1 MNENNCGNERTAC
14 HADGTNDV
22 CCIDTYK
29 IFDSC
34 RDQMCL
40 EDLKIYMTDCAQETL
55 EASNDVRV
63 KMAKV
68 IWLKIN
74 TDEMP
79 FNRGYYQVK
88 IRYYFYILLEG
99 CVNGTPREIP
109 GVAMYDQTTVLCG
122 GESNVSTFKSD
133 INATFCGSPL
143 LNPSYSANHQPQIVV
158 DVVDPIVLN
167 LRVVDKCSAALGCS
181 CYTDDI
187 PEQVC
192 SCFDGDIRER
202 SDTKTAFISLGVFA
216 LIRLQRATQI
226 IVPAGEYRI
235 PEKEC
240 NSTASFEDAC
250 SLFRAMNFPVEE
262 FFPQEGCG
270 CNNSCGCTNVA
281 NARVLDPREYK

>member
-1 MNENNCGNERTAC
+1 MNEKNCGNERTAC
-14 HADGTNDV
+14 RAGESNDV

-40 EDLKIYMTDCAQETL
+40 EDLKILMTDGAQEL
-55 EASNDVRV
+55 LNASANVRV
-63 KMAKV
+63 KQAKV
-68 IWLKIN
+68 IWLRVN

-79 FNRGYYQVK
+79 FNRGYFQVK
-88 IRYYFYILLEG
+88 IRYYFYVLLEG
-99 CVNGTPREIP
+99 CIGGNPREIP
-109 GVAMYDQTTVLCG
+109 GLAVYDQTAVLCG

-133 INATFCGSPL
+133 VNTSFCSGAVINPAYNVG
-143 LNPSYSANHQPQIVV
+143 HQPQIVV

-167 LRVVDKCSAALGCS
+167 LKVVDKCPSNVGCS
-181 CYTDDI
+181 LCGTEDL

-192 SCFDGDIRER
+192 SCYDGDVAEHNDCK
-202 SDTKTAFISLGVFA
+202 SAFITLGVFA

-240 NSTASFEDAC
+240 SSNVTFGDAC
-250 SLFRAMNFPVEE
+250 ALFRAMNFPIEE
-262 FFPQEGCG
+262 FLPQESCG
-270 CNNSCGCTNVA
+270 NASCGCGGGRT
-281 NARVLDPREYK
+281 LDPKDYQ

>member
-1 MNENNCGNERTAC
+1 MNEKTCGNERTAC
-14 HADGTNDV
+14 RTDDTGDV

-40 EDLKIYMTDCAQETL
+40 EDLKIMLTDGSQEL
-55 EASNDVRV
+55 LNASGNVRV

-68 IWLKIN
+68 VWLKVN

-88 IRYYFYILLEG
+88 IRYYFYVLLEG
-99 CVNGTPREIP
+99 CVNGSPREIP
-109 GVAMYDQTTVLCG
+109 GLAVYDQTAVLCG

-133 INATFCGSPL
+133 VNNGFCSNTV
-143 LNPSYSANHQPQIVV
+143 LNSAYSTGHQPQIVV

-167 LRVVDKCSAALGCS
+167 LKVIDKCPSNVGCS
-181 CYTDDI
+181 FCGIEDL

-192 SCFDGDIRER
+192 SCYDGEIINRND
-202 SDTKTAFISLGVFA
+202 SKTAFITLGVFA

-240 NSTASFEDAC
+240 SNNVTFDDAC
-250 SLFRAMNFPVEE
+250 ALFRAMSFPIEE
-262 FFPQEGCG
+262 FVPQEGCG
-270 CNNSCGCTNVA
+270 NGGSCGCGGRTI
-281 NARVLDPREYK
+281 DPKEYK

>member
-1 MNENNCGNERTAC
+1 MNEKNCRSDRSAC
-14 HADGTNDV
+14 NSCVENDV

-40 EDLKIYMTDCAQETL
+40 EDLKIYMTGRAHETL

-68 IWLKIN
+68 IWLKI
-74 TDEMP
+74 TPDEMP
-79 FNRGYYQVK
+79 FNRGYYQVR
-88 IRYYFYILLEG
+88 IRYYFYVLLEG
-99 CVNGTPREIP
+99 CVNGNPREIP
-109 GVAMYDQTTVLCG
+109 GVAVYDQTTVLCG

-133 INATFCGSPL
+133 VNSTFCSSPL
-143 LNPSYSANHQPQIVV
+143 INSGYFSGHQPQIVV

-167 LRVVDKCSAALGCS
+167 LKVVDNCPLKVGCAGA
-181 CYTDDI
+181 TEDMPD
-187 PEQVC
+187 QVC
-192 SCFDGDIRER
+192 ACFDGDVIDKADAK
-202 SDTKTAFISLGVFA
+202 SAFISLGVFA

-235 PEKEC
+235 PDKEC

-262 FFPQEGCG
+262 FFPQEGSG
-270 CNNSCGCTNVA
+270 CNSCGCSHSQGG
-281 NARVLDPREYK
+281 REIDPKDYE

>member
-1 MNENNCGNERTAC
+1 MNEKNCGNERSAC
-14 HADGTNDV
+14 LADDTNDV

-34 RDQMCL
+34 RDQLCL
-40 EDLKIYMTDCAQETL
+40 EDLKLLMTDNAQETL
-55 EASNDVRV
+55 NASGDVRV

-74 TDEMP
+74 TEEMP

-88 IRYYFYILLEG
+88 IRYYFYVVLEG
-99 CVNGTPREIP
+99 CVNGNPREIP
-109 GVAMYDQTTVLCG
+109 GVAIYDQTSVLCG

-133 INATFCGSPL
+133 VNATFCSSPL
-143 LNPSYSANHQPQIVV
+143 LNPSYSACHQPQIVV

-167 LRVVDKCSAALGCS
+167 LKVIDKCPATVGCVCSA
-181 CYTDDI
+181 DDM

-192 SCFDGDIRER
+192 SCFDGDVVDHY
-202 SDTKTAFISLGVFA
+202 DTKSAFISLGVFA
-216 LIRLQRATQI
+216 LVRLQRATQI

-235 PEKEC
+235 PDKEC
-240 NSTASFEDAC
+240 NSTTSFEDAC
-250 SLFRAMNFPVEE
+250 SLFRAMSFPVDE

-270 CNNSCGCTNVA
+270 CSNSCGCSS
-281 NARVLDPREYK
+281 NARTLDPRDYK